1 MNMLNVF
8 LIAAQILCL
17 IISVLILIIIFK
29 FVVEFKAR
37 TKRNRNIKEA
47 VLRSQDENWKKE
59 LKQKLEAVRNEKEKS
74 GS

>member
-1 MNMLNVF
+1 MLV
-8 LIAAQILCL
+8 
-17 IISVLILIIIFK
+17 LIIIFK

>member
-1 MNMLNVF
+1 MNMLNIF
-8 LIAAQILCL
+8 LASAQILCL
-17 IISVLILIIIFK
+17 IVSVLVLIIIFK
-29 FVVEFKAR
+29 FVVEFRAR

-59 LKQKLEAVRNEKEKS
+59 LKQKLEAIKNEKEGS

>member
-8 LIAAQILCL
+8 LVAAQILCL
-17 IISVLILIIIFK
+17 IISVLVLIIIFK